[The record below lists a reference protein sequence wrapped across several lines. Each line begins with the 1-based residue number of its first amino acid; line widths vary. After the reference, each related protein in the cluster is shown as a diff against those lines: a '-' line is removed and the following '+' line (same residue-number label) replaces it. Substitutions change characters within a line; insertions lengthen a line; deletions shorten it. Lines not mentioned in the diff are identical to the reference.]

1 MVDSV
6 VIGIGVF
13 SLELDHC
20 CFQSA
25 VDFSELEGSE
35 KRNLVT
41 LSNPISR
48 DTFTYSASFFWKD
61 RKNTLHAV
69 DTKLLIHFPVRQ
81 IKIER

>member
-13 SLELDHC
+13 SLELDQLLSTC
-20 CFQSA
+20 CRFLRVRRERKKEFGYSKQS
-25 VDFSELEGSE
+25 DFEGYIHVFREL
-35 KRNLVT
+35 
-41 LSNPISR
+41 
-48 DTFTYSASFFWKD
+48 FWKD